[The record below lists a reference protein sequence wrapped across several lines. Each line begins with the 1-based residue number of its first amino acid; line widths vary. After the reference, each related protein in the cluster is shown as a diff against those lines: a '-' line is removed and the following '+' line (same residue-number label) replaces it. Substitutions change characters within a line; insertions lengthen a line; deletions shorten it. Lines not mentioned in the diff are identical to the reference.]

1 MNPLCVLVARDLRLA
16 VRQGADAALVLAFF
30 LLGVLLFPFGV
41 GPEPGIL
48 ARIAAGV
55 IWVMALL
62 AALLSLDRLF
72 LADREDGSLDLLVLL
87 PLPLEFVAVA
97 KVLAHWLVSGLPLA
111 VVAPLLGLLL
121 DMPQPALGVLAAA
134 LLLGTPVL
142 SLIGGIGA
150 ALTLGARRAGALLP
164 LLVLPL
170 YLPVLIFGVA
180 AVEAAATGM
189 PARPHLFLLGGLL
202 LGALAL
208 APWAIAVALR
218 QALE

>member
-1 MNPLCVLVARDLRLA
+1 MSALFGLVKRDLRLA
-16 VRQGADAALVLAFF
+16 MRQSADAALVLVFF

-48 ARIAAGV
+48 ARIGAGV

-72 LADREDGSLDLLVLL
+72 HSDCEDGSLDLLVLL
-87 PLPLEFVAVA
+87 PLPLELVALA
-97 KVLAHWLVSGLPLA
+97 KVVAHWLVTGLPLA
-111 VVAPLLGLLL
+111 VAAPILGTLLNL
-121 DMPQPALGVLAAA
+121 PAPAIAVLVTA
-134 LLLGTPVL
+134 LLLGTPIL
-142 SLIGGIGA
+142 SLVGAIGA

-170 YLPVLIFGVA
+170 YIPVLIFGVA
-180 AVEAAATGM
+180 AVEAAAGGL
-189 PARPHLFLLGGLL
+189 PPQPHLLLLAGLL

-208 APWAIAVALR
+208 APWAAAAALR
-218 QALE
+218 QALD